1 MIIIDVFRI
10 IPFLPYIITSFFVIY
25 LIYYILKSNLKK
37 YIEIKKTFNKYY
49 NYYALKEE
57 KINDVKNLLKNNNV
71 QQILTSNGIKV
82 NVISNRIDNVYSKII
97 DNNQNAKNL
106 SEQLNYR
113 IIFYNNILFSMI
125 IIIWFILLLS
135 ILPFYMQ
142 SIFYINFTEGFFLIY
157 VLYLMLSVGFIS
169 YMHYFHFT
177 KPNLSI
183 YIEIGIIL
191 FTLLIFT
198 TPIFLKQIWYNNL
211 PILIII
217 ILTTITILTF
227 VNATFNLIHRS
238 HNLLYIS
245 YFIFLGAT
253 LIIDM
258 SLLLDILV
266 FISTHS

>member
-1 MIIIDVFRI
+1 MIIIDLFRI
-10 IPFLPYIITSFFVIY
+10 IPFLPYIIISFIVIY
-25 LIYYILKSNLKK
+25 LIYYVLKSNLKK
-37 YIEIKKTFNKYY
+37 YIEINKSINKYY
-49 NYYALKEE
+49 NYYSLKEE
-57 KINDVKNLLKNNNV
+57 RINDIKNLLKNGNV
-71 QQILTSNGIKV
+71 QQILTSNGIRV
-82 NVISNRIDNVYSKII
+82 NVISNRIDNIYSNII

-113 IIFYNNILFSMI
+113 IIFYNNILFSLIM
-125 IIIWFILLLS
+125 IIWFILLLS
-135 ILPFYMQ
+135 ILPFHMQ

-169 YMHYFHFT
+169 YMHYFHFE
-177 KPNLSI
+177 KPNLSV

-211 PILIII
+211 PILILI
-217 ILTTITILTF
+217 ILTTITVLTF
-227 VNATFNLIHRS
+227 VNASFNLFHRS

-245 YFIFLGAT
+245 YFIFLGAI
-253 LIIDM
+253 LIIDI
-258 SLLLDILV
+258 SLLLDILI